1 MNDPMADST
10 NTRRLVGC
18 VMLGGAVLMGILA
31 ALFRTEVIADAG
43 APRNAISLVLGGIAA
58 VDAAI
63 GLVLIVKS

>member
-1 MNDPMADST
+1 
-10 NTRRLVGC
+10 
-18 VMLGGAVLMGILA
+18 MLGGAVLMGVLA

-63 GLVLIVKS
+63 GLGVDREVVESASAEERVDA

>member
-1 MNDPMADST
+1 MSDP
-10 NTRRLVGC
+10 NNRRIVGF
-18 VMLGGAVLMGILA
+18 VMIGGAVVMGVLA

-43 APRNAISLVLGGIAA
+43 GSRNAISLILAGIAA